1 MLDFRFTIEEL
12 GMSYRLW
19 VGSLPTVAFWGRVLI
34 EVPRGSHSKI
44 YYSDAIV
51 NDIILIFFITQP
63 ELFSYK
69 LGLARQACVQD
80 YPHKTPS
87 DRHPTTNTFYE
98 W

>member
-1 MLDFRFTIEEL
+1 MT
-12 GMSYRLW
+12 YRLW
-19 VGSLPTVAFWGRVLI
+19 VWSLPTVVILLTAINCIPANTIL
-34 EVPRGSHSKI
+34 KK
-44 YYSDAIV
+44 YYSDANV

-87 DRHPTTNTFYE
+87 DGLPKYKHLL
-98 W
+98 

>member
-1 MLDFRFTIEEL
+1 MT
-12 GMSYRLW
+12 YRLW
-19 VGSLPTVAFWGRVLI
+19 VGSLPTVAFLGRVLM
-34 EVPRGSHSKI
+34 ELPRDPHSKK
-44 YYSDAIV
+44 YYSDANV

-87 DRHPTTNTFYE
+87 DKLPNYKHLL
-98 W
+98 

>member
-34 EVPRGSHSKI
+34 EVPRGPHSKK

-87 DRHPTTNTFYE
+87 DGLPNYKHLL
-98 W
+98 

>member
-1 MLDFRFTIEEL
+1 MI
-12 GMSYRLW
+12 YRLW

-34 EVPRGSHSKI
+34 EVPRGSPSKK
-44 YYSDAIV
+44 YYFDANV
-51 NDIILIFFITQP
+51 NYIILIFFITQP

-87 DRHPTTNTFYE
+87 DKLPNYKHLL
-98 W
+98 